1 MSSTWKTSPRNASQ
15 PGGRRDDDDISRYAT
30 DCCERT
36 SWMVNACVPLSKKY
50 SRIAQP
56 EYGARNC
63 RGAGSALQS
72 GCFGIAIQVYS
83 LHFTSRSTSLLGI
96 WEQLIQMYVISHSL
110 CRQDPLSDVDMMM
123 SEVRPHLSSLPLLS
137 RERII
142 RFLWNQEYQL
152 LHTWTYCE

>member
-1 MSSTWKTSPRNASQ
+1 MRAFH
-15 PGGRRDDDDISRYAT
+15 
-30 DCCERT
+30 C
-36 SWMVNACVPLSKKY
+36 LKKN
-50 SRIAQP
+50 SRIAQL

-72 GCFGIAIQVYS
+72 ECFGIAIQVYT

-110 CRQDPLSDVDMMM
+110 CRQDPFSAVYMMI

-142 RFLWNQEYQL
+142 RFLWSQEYQL
-152 LHTWTYCE
+152 LHTWT